1 LWLNGAIRKTIFQ
14 KICDEMTQQTISNWI
29 MQKVKTSRVKTTFR
43 PVAVRHFGRHLD
55 AVFRHYVFRRAE
67 GKTWRNIMR
76 KNAYRSAITAAFL
89 GSVAVATAAELNLT
103 AQQKQTILQSVQTEK
118 GQPAPAGFLPRVG
131 APVPQ
136 SMSMRRLPPN
146 VTTQVP
152 VTKDL
157 EYTILD
163 NNEVLLIDPKDRR
176 VAEIIMPSGTTGA
189 APAPISP
196 APIAPR

>member
-1 LWLNGAIRKTIFQ
+1 
-14 KICDEMTQQTISNWI
+14 
-29 MQKVKTSRVKTTFR
+29 
-43 PVAVRHFGRHLD
+43 
-55 AVFRHYVFRRAE
+55 
-67 GKTWRNIMR
+67 MR

-103 AQQKQTILQSVQTEK
+103 AQQKQTILQSVQTER

-136 SMSMRRLPPN
+136 SMSMRRLPSN

-152 VTKDL
+152 LTKDL

-176 VAEIIMPSGTTGA
+176 VAEIITPSGTTGA
-189 APAPISP
+189 APTRYRPP
-196 APIAPR
+196 QAPRDKASIGNPDAVGDRRIRREDHPCHPEIELSVVVVLVGNAALSLSRDRGPQRCDATVLGRERLRRRFAST

>member
-1 LWLNGAIRKTIFQ
+1 
-14 KICDEMTQQTISNWI
+14 
-29 MQKVKTSRVKTTFR
+29 
-43 PVAVRHFGRHLD
+43 
-55 AVFRHYVFRRAE
+55 
-67 GKTWRNIMR
+67 MR

-89 GSVAVATAAELNLT
+89 GSVAVAAAAELNLT
-103 AQQKQTILQSVQTEK
+103 AQQKQTILQSVQTER

-136 SMSMRRLPPN
+136 SMSMRRLPSN
-146 VTTQVP
+146 VTTQ

-196 APIAPR
+196 APGAPR

>member
-1 LWLNGAIRKTIFQ
+1 
-14 KICDEMTQQTISNWI
+14 
-29 MQKVKTSRVKTTFR
+29 
-43 PVAVRHFGRHLD
+43 
-55 AVFRHYVFRRAE
+55 
-67 GKTWRNIMR
+67 
-76 KNAYRSAITAAFL
+76 
-89 GSVAVATAAELNLT
+89 
-103 AQQKQTILQSVQTEK
+103 
-118 GQPAPAGFLPRVG
+118 
-131 APVPQ
+131 
-136 SMSMRRLPPN
+136 MRRLPSN

-196 APIAPR
+196 APSAPR